1 MVRGEMLEG
10 LRLLLC
16 TDAELR
22 AENAIVESIIQTPMF
37 MTNDDFEDSVFKKVG
52 AQTHASYTIMWVTL
66 TIIRLLGPQCCAPF
80 FSTARERIPMSHWPG
95 YLCGCG
101 AGAKGVGHGAGRDGG
116 PDPGVHGGE
125 GAPSLVAGRMGHA
138 RTGGR

>member
-1 MVRGEMLEG
+1 MCCIVLSRYAKIGRKGRVVRGEMLEG

-52 AQTHASYTIMWVTL
+52 THTHRILCPRFSVWLNFIL
-66 TIIRLLGPQCCAPF
+66 RPLLFHSRA
-80 FSTARERIPMSHWPG
+80 H
-95 YLCGCG
+95 
-101 AGAKGVGHGAGRDGG
+101 
-116 PDPGVHGGE
+116 PDF
-125 GAPSLVAGRMGHA
+125 
-138 RTGGR
+138 